1 MLLVLK
7 NFALLIF
14 GSSCVVLVPKSSCI
28 VVYGSSCVG
37 ITHSSYYYLI
47 PKLKYLS
54 NLAPMC
60 VHWFYLPCYLCF
72 LVVVINLVFPPP
84 ILCRFGSEELGNMHL
99 WARPMPWVPSQGLY
113 WNHHGRLQ
121 PPWWHMLHN
130 TNCWIGFN
138 SYQSK
143 ATMKHIGVPK

>member
-60 VHWFYLPCYLCF
+60 VH
-72 LVVVINLVFPPP
+72 
-84 ILCRFGSEELGNMHL
+84 
-99 WARPMPWVPSQGLY
+99 
-113 WNHHGRLQ
+113 
-121 PPWWHMLHN
+121 
-130 TNCWIGFN
+130 
-138 SYQSK
+138 
-143 ATMKHIGVPK
+143 